1 MVAIMYIERARYKR
15 GDFFWRKLAVDAPG
29 MALTAGKHPV
39 NTYKCVTLFCRL
51 NIKEEKRMAS
61 KKDKAADKVQIE
73 KLSDSIPQD
82 ILMALLDN
90 PYESMI
96 IIDSDGIVRYMS
108 RANDGIYLLSPENAI
123 GRHISEVSPGTKM
136 LRVLETGKAEMG
148 RSMLINNQWR
158 VVARIPL
165 ILGNRIVGVV
175 GKLMFMSHDKLKSLY
190 QRIDTLEQNLD
201 FYKEEL
207 NALNGSR
214 YTFDS
219 IIGESELIQQAK
231 ALALQAAENDVS
243 VLIVGESGTGKEL
256 FAHSI
261 HRASPRA
268 GNNFVRVNCAAIPH
282 DLIEAELFGYE
293 EGAFTG
299 ANKKGKPGKFELADK
314 GTIFLDEIGDMP
326 SDVQVKLMR
335 VLQEKE
341 VERIGG
347 RCPKPVNF
355 RLISATNQNLE
366 KMIRTGMFRLDL
378 YYRLNVISIH
388 LPPLRSIPDD
398 IPMIF
403 KSVMKRLNETRKQP
417 VHHVSGRAL
426 EAIQNYAW
434 PGNVRELRNVVERAM
449 IVCKEGR
456 IKLEDLP
463 ISVREKPLY
472 KNCAAAGA
480 SSLKEILDNVER
492 KAVMSALESCGNNR
506 VRAAAL
512 LGIHRTGL
520 YQKMKKYGID

>member
-1 MVAIMYIERARYKR
+1 MMS
-15 GDFFWRKLAVDAPG
+15 
-29 MALTAGKHPV
+29 
-39 NTYKCVTLFCRL
+39 
-51 NIKEEKRMAS
+51 KENSMD
-61 KKDKAADKVQIE
+61 KKEVE
-73 KLSDSIPQD
+73 KLLDSIPREL
-82 ILMALLDN
+82 LMGFLDN
-90 PYESMI
+90 PYESMFL
-96 IIDSDGIVRYMS
+96 IDSHGIVRYMS
-108 RANDGIYLLSPENAI
+108 HANDETYLLPSEKAI
-123 GRHISEVSPGTKM
+123 GRHISEVSPDTGM
-136 LRVLETGKAEMG
+136 LRVLKTGKAEIG
-148 RSMLINNQWR
+148 RSMMLDNQWR
-158 VVARIPL
+158 VVARIP
-165 ILGNRIVGVV
+165 IKWGDQIVGVA
-175 GKLMFMSHDKLKSLY
+175 GKLMFMSHDKIKSLY
-190 QRIDTLEQNLD
+190 QRIDKLERNLN

-207 NALNGSR
+207 NAVNGSR

-219 IIGESELIQQAK
+219 IIGDSDLIQQAK
-231 ALALQAAENDVS
+231 TLALQAAENDVPII
-243 VLIVGESGTGKEL
+243 IVGESGTGKEL

-268 GNNFVRVNCAAIPH
+268 GNNFVRVNCAAIPR

-347 RCPKPVNF
+347 RGPKPVNF
-355 RLISATNQNLE
+355 RLISATNQDLE
-366 KMIRTGMFRLDL
+366 KMIGTGMFRLDL
-378 YYRLNVISIH
+378 YYRLNVISIN
-388 LPPLRSIPDD
+388 LPPLRAIPED
-398 IPMIF
+398 IPLIF
-403 KSVMKRLNETRKQP
+403 KHVMKRLNERRKKP
-417 VHHVSGRAL
+417 VHHVSEQAL
-426 EAIQNYAW
+426 EAIRNYAW

-456 IKLEDLP
+456 IELADLP
-463 ISVREKPLY
+463 ISVQETPAY
-472 KNCAAAGA
+472 KNPAGA
-480 SSLKEILDNVER
+480 ETFSLKEILDSAER

-520 YQKMKKYGID
+520 YQKMKKYGIG

>member
-1 MVAIMYIERARYKR
+1 M
-15 GDFFWRKLAVDAPG
+15 APKEDH
-29 MALTAGKHPV
+29 AEDKIRVEEQLT
-39 NTYKCVTLFCRL
+39 
-51 NIKEEKRMAS
+51 
-61 KKDKAADKVQIE
+61 
-73 KLSDSIPQD
+73 SIPQEL
-82 ILMALLDN
+82 LMALLDN

-96 IIDSDGIVRYMS
+96 LIDSHGIVRFMS
-108 RANDGIYLLSPENAI
+108 RANDGIYLLPPQEAI
-123 GRHISEVSPGTKM
+123 GRHISEVSPESGM
-136 LRVLETGKAEMG
+136 LRVLETGKAEIG
-148 RSMLINNQWR
+148 RSMLLDNQWR
-158 VVARIPL
+158 VVGRIPL
-165 ILGNRIVGVV
+165 KRGNRIVGVV

-190 QRIDTLEQNLD
+190 QRIDTLERNLD
-201 FYKEEL
+201 YYKEEL

-219 IIGESELIQQAK
+219 IIGDSEPIQQAK
-231 ALALQAAENDVS
+231 TLALQAAENDVS

-347 RCPKPVNF
+347 RGPKPVNF

-366 KMIRTGMFRLDL
+366 KMIGTGMFRLDL

-388 LPPLRSIPDD
+388 LPPLRAISED
-398 IPMIF
+398 IPLIF
-403 KSVMKRLNETRKQP
+403 KHVMKRLNETRKQP
-417 VHHVSGRAL
+417 VHHVSGQVL
-426 EAIQNYAW
+426 EAIKNYPW
-434 PGNVRELRNVVERAM
+434 PGNVRELQNVVERAM

-456 IKLEDLP
+456 IELADLP
-463 ISVREKPLY
+463 ISVRETPPY
-472 KNCAAAGA
+472 KNPVAAGT
-480 SSLKEILDNVER
+480 SSLKEILESAER

-506 VRAAAL
+506 VKAAAL

-520 YQKMKKYGID
+520 YQKMKKYGIE

>member
-1 MVAIMYIERARYKR
+1 L
-15 GDFFWRKLAVDAPG
+15 D
-29 MALTAGKHPV
+29 
-39 NTYKCVTLFCRL
+39 
-51 NIKEEKRMAS
+51 IKEEKRMAS
-61 KKDKAADKVQIE
+61 KIDNAEDKIRE
-73 KLSDSIPQD
+73 EELLTSIPQD
-82 ILMALLDN
+82 LLMALLDN

-96 IIDSDGIVRYMS
+96 LIDSHGIVRSMS
-108 RANDGIYLLSPENAI
+108 RANDGIYLLSPEDAI
-123 GRHISEVSPGTKM
+123 GRHISEVSPGTEM
-136 LRVLETGKAEMG
+136 LRVLETGKAEIG
-148 RSMLINNQWR
+148 RSMLLNNQWR

-165 ILGNRIVGVV
+165 SWGNRIVGVV

-219 IIGESELIQQAK
+219 IIGDSELIQQAK
-231 ALALQAAENDVS
+231 TLALQAAENDVP
-243 VLIVGESGTGKEL
+243 VIIVGESGTGKEL

-268 GNNFVRVNCAAIPH
+268 GSNFVRVNCAAIPH

-347 RCPKPVNF
+347 RGPKPVDF
-355 RLISATNQNLE
+355 RLISATNQTLE
-366 KMIRTGMFRLDL
+366 KMIGTGMFRLDL

-388 LPPLRSIPDD
+388 LPPLRTIPED
-398 IPMIF
+398 IPLIF
-403 KSVMKRLNETRKQP
+403 KHVMKSLNETRKQP
-417 VHHVSGRAL
+417 VHHVSAPAL
-426 EAIQNYAW
+426 EAIGNYPW

-456 IKLEDLP
+456 IELADLP
-463 ISVREKPLY
+463 ISVRETPPHKTP
-472 KNCAAAGA
+472 AAAGT
-480 SSLKEILDNVER
+480 SSLKEILDSAER
-492 KAVMSALESCGNNR
+492 KAVMSALESCDNNR

-520 YQKMKKYGID
+520 YQKMKKYGIG